1 CGIFFLTHPRNAGR
15 KDLGCPFGCREAHR
29 KQNSTKRSVA
39 YYQNKEGKFK
49 KRLLNA
55 RRTQKDTSSETLNGA
70 EKSTWSAGDDTVL
83 PDEVMVR
90 HLQIIVTLIEEREV
104 KVDAV
109 LVLADE
115 LLRQHRM
122 EKRKKVFYV
131 QGNLRSNPP

>member
-1 CGIFFLTHPRNAGR
+1 MQALWHIFSHPSP
-15 KDLGCPFGCREAHR
+15 KCRAQRPWLSLWLPRSSPKAKFH
-29 KQNSTKRSVA
+29 QTKRC
-39 YYQNKEGKFK
+39 K

>member
-1 CGIFFLTHPRNAGR
+1 
-15 KDLGCPFGCREAHR
+15 
-29 KQNSTKRSVA
+29 
-39 YYQNKEGKFK
+39 
-49 KRLLNA
+49 
-55 RRTQKDTSSETLNGA
+55 LNGA

>member
-1 CGIFFLTHPRNAGR
+1 L
-15 KDLGCPFGCREAHR
+15 K
-29 KQNSTKRSVA
+29 
-39 YYQNKEGKFK
+39 
-49 KRLLNA
+49 
-55 RRTQKDTSSETLNGA
+55 GA